1 MLRTIVTAMLLMTA
15 TGGYA
20 ADEKKKPVTISG
32 PVTGVDV
39 MARKIFITVKGKEV
53 EYEVKKDAKITVS
66 GTAGKKLED
75 VRLKLTATLKL
86 DAKQL
91 VTEIVAE
98 KKKK

>member
-1 MLRTIVTAMLLMTA
+1 MLRIVALTVLMLASSTQ
-15 TGGYA
+15 A
-20 ADEKKKPVTISG
+20 ADEKKKAETVTG
-32 PVTGVDV
+32 PVTGVNV
-39 MARKIFITVKGKEV
+39 MERKILITVKGKET
-53 EYEVKKDAKITVS
+53 EYEVKKDAKITVN
-66 GTAGKKLED
+66 GAAGKKLED